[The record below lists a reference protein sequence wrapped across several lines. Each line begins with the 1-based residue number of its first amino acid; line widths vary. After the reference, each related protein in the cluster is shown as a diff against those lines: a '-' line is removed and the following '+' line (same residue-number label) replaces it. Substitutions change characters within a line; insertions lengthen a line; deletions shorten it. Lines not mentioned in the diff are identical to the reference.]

1 MMILTKN
8 VTRDTSTPCPLK
20 HHACTSS
27 FKSRLRGLFMPI
39 SEISVDCDIFVTRVT
54 NVTKAKN
61 VTYCHLFITL
71 VCFM

>member
-1 MMILTKN
+1 
-8 VTRDTSTPCPLK
+8 
-20 HHACTSS
+20 
-27 FKSRLRGLFMPI
+27 MPI

>member
-1 MMILTKN
+1 MMIVTN
-8 VTRDTSTPCPLK
+8 VTHVTPRHPAPLK

-61 VTYCHLFITL
+61 VTHCHLFITL